1 METQLQQLH
10 SLYQEVEHI
19 LQNSIGN
26 HISVQSKIQKGFSK
40 LESGKREF
48 LNFILKE
55 RSKLSKTNTNTDKH
69 NSTLMI
75 LDLYTKYPSYLDDA
89 FLIKIENNK
98 IINSYSQEYD
108 TKVIAEQLYSIY
120 DKKNGNGNTLSIN
133 SQIEKYNVKEGLI
146 FPLTPMQKILRN
158 LMNAE
163 TPYKGLMLI
172 HGTGVGKTCT
182 AIQIAENLKD
192 FVIKMKTKI
201 FVIRF
206 DEFKRQIFENNKLR
220 KGENVNLQCT
230 GDTYIKEVEDI
241 THVKDSILECKD
253 GDESHCVKVEKAI
266 SKKIN
271 KYYDGYSTPYQWA
284 RMFQKLLKSK
294 TRGLSGLEKH
304 QKIIKV
310 IRDTCNNSVLI
321 IDEAHNLRNLGN
333 THSNVEKVK
342 PIVKKGKRENEHH
355 TKQGIDKNMEE
366 LLSVIDKE
374 DTPDIKTNKGKIENR
389 TEDVN
394 FITKILQN
402 VLLYSQNMRLI
413 LLSATPMYDKP
424 DDIIPLL
431 NFLRMNDK
439 SPNIKKSQIFDK
451 EKNLTASGKKI
462 LKDVSTGYI
471 SYVRGNDPLDFPIRL
486 EANVNIPNKLINLKQ
501 YPEVDILGKMI
512 AKKDRIKYM
521 KLVKCPLNISH
532 QNALLSIIGLDQ
544 TKRIENIKNDDVL
557 KEDKQGNAKEL
568 ANVKEDYSQEEF
580 NLENEEVVEKNF
592 SVAYNTEIQM
602 SNFMYQTLRE
612 SGSQPRYCY
621 GERGFNSIC
630 NKLPRKYTF
639 KFEDEDMGKRFVGEG
654 LKKHG
659 PKLYE
664 CIQNIEK
671 CDGPVFVYTY
681 YTFGGVLPM
690 AFALEMLGY
699 TRYGGI
705 TPLLSNKHKS
715 SASKGEYIIY
725 TGDSQLRKG
734 ATKFFNLRQN
744 MIKNKK
750 VKVVIA
756 SKKGSEGLNLFGFRE
771 IHLLDPWHNINLLE
785 QTIGRVIRR
794 HSHHHLPPEKRNVV
808 VYMYSTVMSGD
819 KKHMESV
826 DMRVYRICE
835 KKALLSLD
843 VLNILKKN
851 AVDCHVT
858 KAINYRNKKDYM
870 ESLTCITSHNK
881 TIQYNPADNDTNK
894 LYSVVDYNCFVEED
908 KKSMSETKFTMMV
921 NDIKKQNA
929 NLDKTLIPYDIEISN
944 ILTIFKNLLIKNYN
958 LHRNDSIDL
967 IKDILPEKEK
977 KNEELIINIYDVVI
991 DNLLNKTLQLNIS
1004 VNDKY
1009 VFGKVI
1015 KVKLS
1020 NNDEVLRLTPFYNQ
1034 NPNISL
1040 YEQYYDYMNF
1050 LSTYNIENYSKLVRK
1065 KNIMASKNP
1074 YIFKPVNIINLEELI
1089 KDLSKIKSKFAKSQ
1103 DLNYKNILLTY
1114 QNDID
1119 NILYKKSN
1127 TNSQLSVISS
1137 FKSKLDKYP
1146 LKILDTSL
1154 NINNIYGFDELHK
1167 YVFDKLL
1174 INEKLFLLK
1183 NLIFRIKINDKLV
1196 LIEKILL
1203 NIIQFNLVN
1212 KNEFNMTKGNTLNKI
1227 KSQYYTNYIRN
1238 KDLLYGFIIADFDNL
1253 YLYKFNEELL
1263 INTDMSKSNNLDI
1276 QNFFTQDKIKLKSLM
1291 SKRWKIFSK
1300 QNLNNIYSHNSYSK
1314 SIYLK
1319 PNFKIIDY
1327 ASKGYKKSV
1336 KGVNCTSNKL
1346 GQIISYMHKIDPKFK
1361 IYKVKNKK
1369 QLCNDLEL
1377 LTRIKHNMENPDL
1390 TAPGITLYFLSPEE
1404 YYIWNYYK

>member
-1 METQLQQLH
+1 MEKELQQLH
-10 SLYQEVEHI
+10 LLYQEVENV

-26 HISVQSKIQKGFSK
+26 PISVQSKIQNSFAK
-40 LESGKREF
+40 LENGKKRF
-48 LNFILKE
+48 LKFILNE
-55 RSKLSKTNTNTDKH
+55 KLKLNKKLKGQTNE
-69 NSTLMI
+69 NSEMII

-98 IINSYSQEYD
+98 IITTYSNEYN
-108 TKVIAEQLYSIY
+108 TKVIAKQLYSIY
-120 DKKNGNGNTLSIN
+120 DKKNKNADKLVTNV
-133 SQIEKYNVKEGLI
+133 QIEKYNIKEGVI

-192 FVIKMKTKI
+192 FVTKMKTKI

-206 DEFKRQIFENNKLR
+206 DEFKRQIFENRKLR

-230 GDTYIKEVEDI
+230 GDTYIKEIEDI
-241 THVKDSILECKD
+241 KNVKDSIIDCKD
-253 GDESHCVKVEKAI
+253 GDETHCIKVEKVI
-266 SKKIN
+266 NKQIN

-284 RMFQKLLKSK
+284 RMIQKLLKSK

-304 QKIIKV
+304 QKMIKV
-310 IRDTCNNSVLI
+310 IRDTFNNSVLI
-321 IDEAHNLRNLGN
+321 IDEAHNLRNIGN
-333 THSNVEKVK
+333 TISKVEKGG
-342 PIVKKGKRENEHH
+342 KGQ
-355 TKQGIDKNMEE
+355 TKEETNIEE
-366 LLSVIDKE
+366 LSMIIDRK
-374 DTPDIKTNKGKIENR
+374 DILDKTDIKKNKGKNDKIE
-389 TEDVN
+389 EEIDEGVN
-394 FITKILQN
+394 FITKVLQN

-424 DDIIPLL
+424 EDIIPLL

-439 SPNIKKSQIFDK
+439 SPNIKKSQIFNK
-451 EKNLTASGKKI
+451 EGNLTDTGKKV
-462 LKDVSTGYI
+462 LRDVSTGYI

-486 EANVNIPNKLINLKQ
+486 EADVNIPNKLIDLKQ
-501 YPEVDILGKMI
+501 YPELDILGKKI

-521 KLVKCPLNISH
+521 KLVKCPLNITH

-544 TKRIENIKNDDVL
+544 TKTNKKNNTNTKDLVS
-557 KEDKQGNAKEL
+557 
-568 ANVKEDYSQEEF
+568 VKEDYSQEEF

-612 SGSQPRYCY
+612 SGSQPQYCY
-621 GERGFNSIC
+621 GEKGFNSIC
-630 NKLPRKYTF
+630 KKLPRKYTF

-671 CDGPVFVYTY
+671 CNGPVFVYTY

-705 TPLLSNKHKS
+705 EPLLSNKHKS
-715 SASKGEYIIY
+715 SANKGEYIIY
-725 TGDSQLRKG
+725 TGDTQLRKG

-819 KKHMESV
+819 KKNMESI

-851 AVDCHVT
+851 AVDCNVT
-858 KAINYRNKKDYM
+858 KAINYRSKTDYNK
-870 ESLTCITSHNK
+870 LVPCITSHNK
-881 TIQYNPADNDTNK
+881 LIQYNPADNDMNK
-894 LYSVVDYNCFVEED
+894 LYSVEDYTCFVDED
-908 KKSMSETKFTMMV
+908 KKKISKSGLKDII
-921 NDIKKQNA
+921 NDIEKQNTM
-929 NLDKTLIPYDIEISN
+929 LDKTLINYDIEIKN
-944 ILTIFKNLLIKNYN
+944 ILTIFKNILIKNYN
-958 LHRNDSIDL
+958 LDRNDSIAL
-967 IKDILPEKEK
+967 IKDILPEKERDNK
-977 KNEELIINIYDVVI
+977 ELIINIYDVII
-991 DNLLNKTLQLNIS
+991 DNLINKTLQLNIS
-1004 VNDKY
+1004 INDKF
-1009 VFGKVI
+1009 VFGKII
-1015 KVKLS
+1015 KVKLA
-1020 NNDEVLRLTPFYNQ
+1020 NNDEILRISPLYNQ
-1034 NPNISL
+1034 NPDISI
-1040 YEQYYDYMNF
+1040 YEQYYDYMMF
-1050 LSTYNIENYSKLVRK
+1050 LTTINIENNSKLVRK
-1065 KNIMASKNP
+1065 KKLMTSKNP

-1089 KDLSKIKSKFAKSQ
+1089 KDLVKVKSKFIKSQ
-1103 DLNYKNILLTY
+1103 DLNYKNILLSY

-1119 NILYKKSN
+1119 NVLYKESKDIL
-1127 TNSQLSVISS
+1127 LSEFSS
-1137 FKSKLDKYP
+1137 VQSKVDELP
-1146 LKILDTSL
+1146 LEVLETSL
-1154 NINNIYGFDELHK
+1154 DINNIYGFNELHK
-1167 YVFDKLL
+1167 YIFDKLL
-1174 INEKLFLLK
+1174 INEKLFLLQ
-1183 NLIFRIKINDKLV
+1183 NLIFRIKNKDKLV
-1196 LIEKILL
+1196 LTEKILL

-1212 KNEFNMTKGNTLNKI
+1212 KNEFLMSMGDTLKNT
-1227 KSQYYTNYIRN
+1227 KSQYYANYIRN
-1238 KDLLYGFIIADFDNL
+1238 SDLLYGFIIADFDSL

-1263 INTDMSKSNNLDI
+1263 KNTDMTKSDNLDI
-1276 QNFFTQDKIKLKSLM
+1276 KTFFTQDKIKLKSLM
-1291 SKRWKIFSK
+1291 SKRWKILSK
-1300 QNLNNIYSHNSYSK
+1300 QNLNNIYCHNAYSK

-1319 PNFKIIDY
+1319 PTFKITDY
-1327 ASKGYKKSV
+1327 AGKGYKKSV
-1336 KGVNCTSNKL
+1336 KGVNCNSNKL
-1346 GQIISYMHKIDPKFK
+1346 GQIINYIHKLDPKFK
-1361 IYKVKNKK
+1361 VGKVKNKRK
-1369 QLCNDLEL
+1369 MCNDLEL
-1377 LTRIKHNMENPDL
+1377 ISRIKHNSENPDL

-1404 YYIWNYYK
+1404 YYIWNYYQQ